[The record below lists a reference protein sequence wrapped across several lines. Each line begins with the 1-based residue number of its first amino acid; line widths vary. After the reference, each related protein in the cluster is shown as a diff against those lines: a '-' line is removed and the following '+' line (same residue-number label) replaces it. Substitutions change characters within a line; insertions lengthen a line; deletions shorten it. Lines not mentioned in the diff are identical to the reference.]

1 MYNSKTQINVLS
13 TAWQAPDDTVGAA
26 TTQSARKQSAF
37 RAQKFSVGDA
47 CFRQQLRRKVSTDC
61 ELLHRNSEVPPRRKG
76 SWCNLIS
83 SVATVERRFV
93 SMEMKIHID
102 VDLHRH
108 GLPIHG
114 AGLESPLF
122 RCPNCFFIESIA
134 D

>member
-83 SVATVERRFV
+83 SVAPAGQVLV
-93 SMEMKIHID
+93 KN
-102 VDLHRH
+102 
-108 GLPIHG
+108 GLFTAAQLG
-114 AGLESPLF
+114 AGDSLCYNNPGNLPVNWLWAI
-122 RCPNCFFIESIA
+122 R
-134 D
+134 